1 MSTQL
6 ARAAVWY
13 ARHGWHIFPL
23 RPRTKEPYKGIGV
36 YEATN
41 DVAQIERWW
50 RRWPESNIALHPG
63 PSELVVLDA
72 DLYKDTYAG
81 DSLLS
86 MADEDTL
93 TSLTGGGGTHLLYA
107 LPDDRHYGN
116 HKNTLP
122 AGIDVRCFGGYV
134 VLPPSVHDSG
144 NLYQWELG
152 YRPDEM
158 IPAPLPQFLVELL
171 DNAAQTE
178 AAEVTFGNV
187 SPTPPNLYQWR
198 ISREVKRLIEN
209 PPAKGGRSE
218 ADQKVITSLV
228 LAGATDD
235 DILSVFEHYPIGV
248 QGKYADK
255 GGNGLRYLQHSVSH
269 ARAYSMPIVAERKME
284 RAAQFMRLAT
294 R

>member
-1 MSTQL
+1 MTTQL

-23 RPRTKEPYKGIGV
+23 RPKTKAPYKDIGV
-36 YEATN
+36 YEATD

-50 RRWPESNIALHPG
+50 RRWPQSNIALHPG
-63 PSELVVLDA
+63 PSGLVVLDA

-86 MADEDTL
+86 MADENTL

-134 VLPPSVHDSG
+134 VLPPSVHESG

-152 YRPDEM
+152 YRPDE
-158 IPAPLPQFLVELL
+158 IQAAPLPEFLVELL
-171 DNAAQTE
+171 DSAAQME
-178 AAEVTFGNV
+178 AAEVHFGDI

-198 ISREVKRLIEN
+198 ISRHIKDLIQN
-209 PPAKGGRSE
+209 PPSKGGRSE
-218 ADQKVITSLV
+218 ADQAVISALV
-228 LAGATDD
+228 LAGASDD
-235 DILSVFEHYPIGV
+235 DILSVFEHYPIGTA
-248 QGKYADK
+248 GKYAEK
-255 GGNGLRYLQHSVSH
+255 GGNAGQYLAHSVSS
-269 ARAYSMPIVAERKME
+269 ARSWSMPIVAERKQE
-284 RAAQFMRLAT
+284 RAAQFLRMAT